1 MLTTLG
7 ELMRLR
13 EVWERDGEAEAEVEA
28 LGDSWPEGTALLLPD
43 SGAEVATAPSV
54 STSYYRGCEEN

>member
-13 EVWERDGEAEAEVEA
+13 EVWERDGEAEAEA

-54 STSYYRGCEEN
+54 STSYYGGCEEN

>member
-7 ELMRLR
+7 DLMRLR
-13 EVWERDGEAEAEVEA
+13 EVWGRDGVVEAEVEA
-28 LGDSWPEGTALLLPD
+28 LGDSCPEGTALLLPD

-54 STSYYRGCEEN
+54 STSY